1 MKLLRGWLT
10 VALGAALLTGLQGCV
25 VGGGGYDD
33 GGGYY
38 DGGADVSYD
47 ADFYEPYGY
56 DYGGWGP
63 GYRVGPFRGGDHR
76 PDRGGAR
83 GAPAY
88 RPAAPSRSM
97 PSIPSHSRSR

>member
-1 MKLLRGWLT
+1 MRLLRGWLT
-10 VALGAALLTGLQGCV
+10 AALGAGLLSIVQGCV
-25 VGGGGYDD
+25 VGGGGY
-33 GGGYY
+33 Y
-38 DGGADVSYD
+38 DGGAEVSYG

-63 GYRVGPFRGGDHR
+63 GYRVGPFRGGDHHDRGGDR
-76 PDRGGAR
+76 PDRGGGR